1 MDKTADL
8 VAPWRRQDAVQEHE
22 GLSCG
27 KDDLTNIFGWTV
39 QALLA
44 ALAFTCLIL
53 KRFCE
58 PSQTRRPWLIWFY
71 DTSKQGAGALV
82 VHMANVYLASRFI
95 GDACTWYIIS
105 FLLDSSLGLC
115 LIYVGIKLSQ
125 FLARFKQW
133 ELINFGEYGKPPS
146 SKAWLAQ
153 CGVYILLM
161 IVEKVFITLLVQFEF
176 WEGVS
181 HLILAPVGNP
191 KVEVTLVMLIIPFF
205 VNILMFW
212 VTDNFL
218 MHHSASSDAPKQ
230 RASDPRRPFHRAR
243 FRVQNANLT
252 TRLSEES
259 ESEILLS
266 GDDDVIS
273 PSDAVTSG
281 AVVV

>member
-1 MDKTADL
+1 MDETDL
-8 VAPWRRQDAVQEHE
+8 TPWRRQVHPE
-22 GLSCG
+22 GINSCG
-27 KDDLTNIFGWTV
+27 KDNLTDVFGWTV

-44 ALAFTCLIL
+44 ALAFMCLIL

-58 PSQTRRPWLIWFY
+58 PSATRRPWLIWFY

-82 VHMANVYLASRFI
+82 VHMVNVYLASQFV

-105 FLLDSSLGLC
+105 FLLDSSLGL
-115 LIYVGIKLSQ
+115 LIIYAGIKCSQ
-125 FLARFKQW
+125 FLAKAKQW
-133 ELINFGEYGKPPS
+133 DLINFGEYGKPPS
-146 SKAWLAQ
+146 PKAWLAQ

-161 IVEKVFITLLVQFEF
+161 VVEKVFITLLVQFKF

-181 HLILAPVGNP
+181 KLILAPVGNP

-218 MHHSASSDAPKQ
+218 MHHSSSSEVPK
-230 RASDPRRPFHRAR
+230 PRSTGTGRRIFDRAR
-243 FRVQNANLT
+243 FRMQNASRN
-252 TRLSEES
+252 SGVPEES

-266 GDDDVIS
+266 GDDEAIIVNNS
-273 PSDAVTSG
+273 SSSAT
-281 AVVV
+281 VVV